1 MVHVQRKWSQK
12 LVPQSAST
20 GKLLRDL
27 LKIMGMPN
35 WTNKFD
41 VSWFIKK
48 LVKCHLIHPFIQEY
62 IVISSLYSFMHASK
76 VLIFLGGSCWF
87 QKCLYAC
94 FVILPHGYQHPIPC
108 LQTFF
113 VRPLNDC
120 TRHANTYIFL
130 TFSSSSQLIL
140 IRERM
145 CKLCW
150 ITNILFLMFLILFL
164 ILQTYCSL
172 WCRIITI

>member
-27 LKIMGMPN
+27 LKIMVMPN

-41 VSWFIKK
+41 VSWFMKKK
-48 LVKCHLIHPFIQEY
+48 LVKFHLIHPVIQEY
-62 IVISSLYSFMHASK
+62 IVINSLYSLMHASWA
-76 VLIFLGGSCWF
+76 LIFLVGSCWF
-87 QKCLYAC
+87 LKYLYAC
-94 FVILPHGYQHPIPC
+94 FVILPHRYQHPIPC

-145 CKLCW
+145 CKLSW
-150 ITNILFLMFLILFL
+150 ITNILFLMV
-164 ILQTYCSL
+164 
-172 WCRIITI
+172 